1 MNLYL
6 DAFVVQLIK
15 KRLDQTDERLKV
27 RNIAVL

>member
-15 KRLDQTDERLKV
+15 KRLDKTDERLKV